1 VKLGDFVFTYDWRL
15 TQVMGLEYGNDR
27 ITGVKI
33 IAVKLNTGEIVY
45 PYELVKVKR
54 IGKEAKRVLR
64 ERGRCTL

>member
-1 VKLGDFVFTYDWRL
+1 MKLGDFVFTYDWRL

-45 PYELVKVKR
+45 PYELVKVKN
-54 IGKEAKRVLR
+54 E
-64 ERGRCTL
+64 